1 MPIGLNNTDIE
12 VDYGGGNIFNVDIP
26 KYLVTTTTEVSDEEI
41 PIVNKDVLTRTQYNY
56 GSDVTSGLVAHYK
69 FDGDLTDSSGNGNDI
84 TIVSGTIDYHF
95 NYKVNGQSSLIGANE
110 YIEITSL
117 NVLTAIWSGA
127 FTISFWLYPTTTDKE
142 YLVGGW
148 DNAPSGGLRGGWYI
162 TARNGNL
169 EWAGLTGGS
178 FPTIIA
184 TDNNIV
190 ANAWNHI
197 SISNTGTTFN
207 ISLNGII
214 KTLTTSDTL
223 DTPHT
228 ILGDRHIAISR
239 AKRWSGSGYDYDNN
253 GGYYDDFRVYDRS
266 LTTTEISN
274 LYNLGAVNIE
284 EGDIS
289 GTNDKYVA
297 YKYIGGNDNGS
308 GQSEYNLNFNNPVLC
323 DILVVAG
330 GGAGGGN
337 DQAGGGGAGA
347 LIYYEDVI
355 LHGDYI
361 IKVGN
366 GGTNGNAA
374 NIGDSGSDSEFYRTS
389 DSKQQ
394 FLAKGGGGGG
404 TWNNSGYKPLNGGS
418 GGGGAGD
425 STSGKLIAGNIVNDI
440 PINIVTGSATVV
452 DHYNI
457 TMFPGDKGVDSL
469 NDIGCFGNYGGIE
482 MSGGHDDWGAGGG
495 GAGTKGVPTSEN
507 TGIQKAGDG
516 GSGKKYNITGSES
529 YYAAGGGGGIRPG
542 TNSLSI
548 AQVGTGGLGGGG
560 AGGGGG
566 DGTSNS
572 ALDSSGVNGEPHTG
586 SGGGGVGAV
595 TTADYKGGDGGSGI
609 IIVRYKNENISND
622 AYIPQGNNA
631 SEYTLLDC
639 DSTNLVAHYKFDEGA
654 EYRDSVYGYYDLID
668 LDNTSLFSSTEKV
681 FGKSAHESGTEANIQ
696 FPDSI
701 ASQISEI
708 SSTTGIT
715 FSFWFNMNTSSDSK
729 ASLFEFSDTES
740 DTTSTNR
747 IGIARNGTANSIWI
761 CIKEDNIETSITCG
775 VVDNEWHHITWSID
789 NKGTWTI
796 YFDGVNQYPNK
807 YKQIPQINNYDYSYL
822 FGSVQSSQTNGY
834 IDDFRIYNKVLNSL
848 EITYLA
854 NKSIKFAPKE
864 IDSEYNL
871 LTFLYH
877 DSLADNNQTGYYLTF
892 DSPTECDILIVG
904 GGGGGGSGLYGG
916 GGGAGG
922 LVFQQNLVL
931 NGSNNVK
938 VGKGGNETNG
948 FDSSINDIIAI
959 GGGLGGNREDSTPGL
974 SGGSGGGGSGTGPTG
989 STGFGL
995 GTPGQGN
1002 DGGDG
1007 YHYSGQG
1014 AEGGGGGGAGFVG
1027 NSAEISSN
1035 SGYKTGEKG
1044 GDGLAEKNGIDFKL
1058 LFNIIDTNIGEHH
1071 TDQKVYFAGGGGG
1084 SGGQAGSTVGERGEG
1099 GLGGG
1104 GFKTSNP
1111 PSGARGALN
1120 NSGGGGGQADSGGS
1134 GVVLVRYKRN
1144 MGTPTITTT
1153 TELAQ
1158 WKYSA
1163 TNANV
1168 AHMGNVGIG
1177 TFPLTNYNLNVKG
1190 DINTNNLYKD
1200 GCLIGSGKIREL
1212 EYTFPYFTSTPNVS
1226 STYITGTSYKY
1237 ITFVYDP
1244 DNDNGSNQTEY
1255 SFNVLSDMQCD
1266 ILIVGGGG
1274 ASGAGGS
1281 SYEPGGGGAGGVV
1294 YMVDKTFNGNY
1305 KVFVGKGGVNSDGYS
1320 SKITDFGDISIGID
1334 SIILEGLGGGKG
1346 RTHGGGVGSGGS
1358 GGGGSHASGPGSTTQ
1373 GNTFWD
1379 GTVYVAGGHNGG
1391 PQNPGGLS
1399 GNNGGGGGGAGG
1411 GTTSHDGGIGR
1422 QVDITGTNVYYG
1434 GGGGASGGAGGGVG
1448 GLGGGGNG
1456 RGGGS
1461 EPGGLGAGHPGEDH
1475 TGGGGGAPYG
1485 PASSTAASQD
1495 GGSGI
1500 VIIRYLDT
1508 GGFTNE
1514 PTITNNADSDILF
1527 GDYNTIML
1535 TYDSTND
1542 NGNNQTNYTLNVT
1555 SDMSCEVLIVAGG
1568 GGGGMSMGG
1577 GGGGGGVIHL
1587 ETLNL
1592 KAGAKTISVGNG
1604 GDYAPAAGVDGQPG
1618 DHPYTVKAKQG
1629 ANSIFDTYIAIGGG
1643 YGGSGAHTIRPGGP
1657 GGSGGGGSGYNPTN
1671 NVNESGAETIGQG
1684 FRGAYGRQNYYSGGG
1699 GGAGEIGG
1707 GGEDGAAA
1715 RQRGGDG
1722 LQFDILGT
1730 PYYWGGGGGG
1740 SGYSTTGGNGGK
1752 GGGGGGAVNETYG
1765 GTGGINDGEPGGG
1778 GSINTHANRPG
1789 GHAGEHTG
1797 GGGGGGSHHQGNN
1810 RGGNGGS
1817 GVVIIKYSSIY
1828 KLTTTDNID
1837 YTLSIIDS
1845 NKTTDDVYNIMSFK
1859 HIDNIISDMHP
1870 TFSQDAAH
1878 LIAHYKFDGNYEDSN
1893 PQSTKYHLTNVDTEL
1908 LVDGNIKSVLIDNDA
1923 DELYTTD
1930 NMPAITSTS
1939 TYSWCCW
1946 VKRNRIDTNDYIFSQ
1961 GSNSSGKEI
1970 GLHFLSN
1977 NNVRFYNHS
1986 YNLDIT
1992 PPFIDTAVKSSYNH
2006 FVLTINNNTIKSY
2019 INGVFMGSKSVSA
2032 NVDSNKLYIGK
2043 RAGASGSFRGNIAD
2057 FRVYDKELS
2066 DSEVLELYTLYNGQT
2081 QYSVTFPEDTECDIL
2096 IVGGGGAGGGGSG
2109 DGGNE
2114 NGGGG
2119 AGGVLYMVTKQF
2131 TGEYKF
2137 IVGNGGILSGGDG
2150 SDSKIIKNDLVVS
2163 HDSIQLIGYG
2173 GGGGGSGN
2181 TNTQGIYGRPGGS
2194 AGGDNL
2200 ATYSDSS
2207 YSATATQG
2215 NTIWNGTSYIAGGYV
2230 GNKGM
2235 TGGSHGNTGG
2245 GGGGAGGSPIGVNNG
2260 GIGVEIDITGVAKY
2274 YAGGGGSAGSGT
2286 DGIGGL
2292 GGGGDP
2298 NASSSDSSLPENG
2311 KPHTG
2316 GGGGGAYTDTTL
2328 KKKGGNGGSGII
2340 IIRYKAKLSN
2350 PITYRLK
2357 EWNYNT
2363 LNANTKFM
2371 GKVGIGT
2378 NNPSGDF
2385 EVAGNITKSSINF
2398 KIQHPLNENKW
2409 LQHGSLEGPR
2419 YDNIYRGK
2427 KVISGGYGE
2436 INIDT
2441 DCNTSGGMSTGTF
2454 AALNGNPFL
2463 YLRNNQT
2470 YDRVIGEIDNGIV
2483 KVNCENTID
2492 DIEIEWM
2499 VIGERKDNAVK
2510 RLQITD
2516 NQGRL
2521 LCERQ
2526 L

>member
-1 MPIGLNNTDIE
+1 MTVKSN
-12 VDYGGGNIFNVDIP
+12 
-26 KYLVTTTTEVSDEEI
+26 
-41 PIVNKDVLTRTQYNY
+41 
-56 GSDVTSGLVAHYK
+56 
-69 FDGDLTDSSGNGNDI
+69 
-84 TIVSGTIDYHF
+84 TIVSLNTWYHVVF
-95 NYKVNGQSSLIGANE
+95 KCEPYKLQMYVNGVLDDELTFTQTYNKSVTHDLVGIGAFMQGGTPSTNE
-110 YIEITSL
+110 TFY
-117 NVLTAIWSGA
+117 A
-127 FTISFWLYPTTTDKE
+127 
-142 YLVGGW
+142 YL
-148 DNAPSGGLRGGWYI
+148 DDLRIYNK
-162 TARNGNL
+162 AL
-169 EWAGLTGGS
+169 S
-178 FPTIIA
+178 
-184 TDNNIV
+184 
-190 ANAWNHI
+190 
-197 SISNTGTTFN
+197 
-207 ISLNGII
+207 
-214 KTLTTSDTL
+214 
-223 DTPHT
+223 
-228 ILGDRHIAISR
+228 
-239 AKRWSGSGYDYDNN
+239 
-253 GGYYDDFRVYDRS
+253 
-266 LTTTEISN
+266 TTEITN

-289 GTNDKYVA
+289 GTNEKYIA
-297 YKYIGGNDNGS
+297 YKYAAGNDNGS

-337 DQAGGGGAGA
+337 GQGGGGGAGA
-347 LIYYEDVI
+347 LTYYEDVI

-366 GGTNGNAA
+366 GGTNGNTA
-374 NIGDSGSDSEFYRTS
+374 NVGDSGSDSEFYRTS
-389 DSKQQ
+389 DNKQQ

-404 TWNNSGYKPLNGGS
+404 TWNNGGYKPLNGGS

-425 STSGKLIAGNIVNDI
+425 STSGKLVAGNIVNDI
-440 PINIVTGSATVV
+440 PINIITGSATVV

-495 GAGTKGVPTSEN
+495 GAGTKGVPTSESS
-507 TGIQKAGDG
+507 GVQKAGDG
-516 GSGKKYNITGSES
+516 GSGKKYNITGTES
-529 YYAAGGGGGIRPG
+529 YYAAGGGGGIKPG
-542 TNSLSI
+542 TSSLSI
-548 AQVGTGGLGGGG
+548 AQVGSGGLGGGG

-572 ALDSSGVNGEPHTG
+572 ALDSSGVDADPHTG

-595 TTADYKGGDGGSGI
+595 TTANYKGGDGGSGI
-609 IIVRYKNENISND
+609 VVVKYKNENISSD
-622 AYIPQGNNA
+622 VYIPQGDNA
-631 SEYTLLDC
+631 TEYTVLDC

-654 EYRDSVYGYYDLID
+654 EYRDSVNGYYDLID

-681 FGKSAHESGTEANIQ
+681 FGKSAHESGSEAKIQ

-715 FSFWFNMNTSSDSK
+715 FSFWFNMNTSSGSQ
-729 ASLFEFSDTES
+729 ASLFEFSDTTS

-747 IGIARNGTANSIWI
+747 IGISRNGTANSIWI
-761 CIKEDNIETSITCG
+761 GIKEDNVETSITCG
-775 VVDNEWHHITWSID
+775 VVDNEWHHIKWSID
-789 NKGTWTI
+789 NKGTWQV

-807 YKQIPQINNYDYSYL
+807 YKQIPQIYNYDYSYL
-822 FGSVQSSQTNGY
+822 FGNIESSQTNGY

-848 EITYLA
+848 EITYLS
-854 NKSIKFAPKE
+854 NKSIKFASKE

-877 DSLADNNQTGYYLTF
+877 DSLADDNQTGYYLTF

-931 NGSNNVK
+931 NGSNTVK

-1014 AEGGGGGGAGFVG
+1014 AEGGGGGGAGFAG

-1035 SGYKTGEKG
+1035 SGYKSGEKG

-1111 PSGARGALN
+1111 PSGAKGALN

-1134 GVVLVRYKRN
+1134 GVILVRYKRN

-1168 AHMGNVGIG
+1168 VHKGNVGIG

-1190 DINTNNLYKD
+1190 DISTNNLYKD
-1200 GCLIGSGKIREL
+1200 GCLIGAGKIREL

-1255 SFNVLSDMQCD
+1255 NFNVLSDMQCD

-1274 ASGAGGS
+1274 GAGNF
-1281 SYEPGGGGAGGVV
+1281 GGGGGGGGLLFAESLSLEGSNEYTIKVKVGNGGAGHQIHRGTANGINGYDSIMTINGIDVIAKGGGGGGSR
-1294 YMVDKTFNGNY
+1294 DQNANGRNGNA
-1305 KVFVGKGGVNSDGYS
+1305 
-1320 SKITDFGDISIGID
+1320 
-1334 SIILEGLGGGKG
+1334 
-1346 RTHGGGVGSGGS
+1346 GGS
-1358 GGGGSHASGPGSTTQ
+1358 GGGGSHHNNGHTVGGTSSQISYSVNGITFQHYGNSGGRGRNRT
-1373 GNTFWD
+1373 
-1379 GTVYVAGGHNGG
+1379 AGGESSH
-1391 PQNPGGLS
+1391 S
-1399 GNNGGGGGGAGG
+1399 SGGGGGAGHIGEDAIQSNQGDRTFPTYG
-1411 GTTSHDGGIGR
+1411 GGGDGGIGM
-1422 QVDITGTNVYYG
+1422 DFSSYFGNNVGHNGWFAG
-1434 GGGGASGGAGGGVG
+1434 GGGSHTYSNAGRVG
-1448 GLGGGGNG
+1448 WGNSYNGTHDNIRGFGGGGD
-1456 RGGGS
+1456 GGWDTTNKTDAQHGM
-1461 EPGGLGAGHPGEDH
+1461 PH
-1475 TGGGGGAPYG
+1475 TGGGGGG
-1485 PASSTAASQD
+1485 GNVSSNTTGD
-1495 GGSGI
+1495 GGSGV

-1508 GGFTNE
+1508 GYTNE
-1514 PTITNNADSDILF
+1514 PTITNNADSDI
-1527 GDYNTIML
+1527 DEAIANTIML

-1555 SDMSCEVLIVAGG
+1555 SDMFCEVLIVAGG

-1604 GDYAPAAGVDGQPG
+1604 GDYAPAAGVDGQPSN
-1618 DHPYTVKAKQG
+1618 HPYTVKGKQG

-1671 NVNESGAETIGQG
+1671 NINESGTGTLGQG
-1684 FRGAYGRQNYYSGGG
+1684 FRGAYGRQSYYSGGG

-1752 GGGGGGAVNETYG
+1752 GGGGGGAINTTYG
-1765 GTGGINDGEPGGG
+1765 GTDGINDGEPGGG
-1778 GSINTHANRPG
+1778 GSTNGHANRPG

-1810 RGGNGGS
+1810 RGGYGGS
-1817 GVVIIKYSSIY
+1817 GVVIIKYSSLY
-1828 KLTTTDNID
+1828 ELTTTDNID
-1837 YTLSIIDS
+1837 YTLSLIDA
-1845 NKTTDDVYNIMSFK
+1845 NKTTNNANNIMSFK

-1870 TFSQDAAH
+1870 TFSQDAVH

-1946 VKRNRIDTNDYIFSQ
+1946 IKRNEERHGANHFVFSQGVSGSTTEIGVLFIDNNRLRFYIFS
-1961 GSNSSGKEI
+1961 
-1970 GLHFLSN
+1970 
-1977 NNVRFYNHS
+1977 YD
-1986 YNLDIT
+1986 LDIT
-1992 PPFIDTAVKSSYNH
+1992 IAFNDTAVMSRYNH
-2006 FVLTINNNTIKSY
+2006 FVFTINNNTIKIY
-2019 INGVFMGSKSVSA
+2019 ENGILRGSRSVSA
-2032 NVDSNKLYIGK
+2032 NIATNKLYIGK
-2043 RAGASGSFRGNIAD
+2043 RGTTYSRINVAD

-2066 DSEVLELYTLYNGQT
+2066 DSEVLELYTLYNLQT
-2081 QYSVTFPEDTECDIL
+2081 EHIVNFPEDTECDIL

-2114 NGGGG
+2114 TGGGG
-2119 AGGVLYMVTKQF
+2119 AGGVLYMLTKQF

-2194 AGGDNL
+2194 AGGDNF
-2200 ATYSDSS
+2200 ATYLDSS

-2235 TGGSHGNTGG
+2235 TGGSHGNTAG
-2245 GGGGAGGSPIGVNNG
+2245 GGGGAGGSPIGV
-2260 GIGVEIDITGVAKY
+2260 KW
-2274 YAGGGGSAGSGT
+2274 
-2286 DGIGGL
+2286 
-2292 GGGGDP
+2292 
-2298 NASSSDSSLPENG
+2298 
-2311 KPHTG
+2311 
-2316 GGGGGAYTDTTL
+2316 
-2328 KKKGGNGGSGII
+2328 
-2340 IIRYKAKLSN
+2340 
-2350 PITYRLK
+2350 
-2357 EWNYNT
+2357 EWY
-2363 LNANTKFM
+2363 
-2371 GKVGIGT
+2371 
-2378 NNPSGDF
+2378 
-2385 EVAGNITKSSINF
+2385 
-2398 KIQHPLNENKW
+2398 W
-2409 LQHGSLEGPR
+2409 
-2419 YDNIYRGK
+2419 
-2427 KVISGGYGE
+2427 
-2436 INIDT
+2436 
-2441 DCNTSGGMSTGTF
+2441 C
-2454 AALNGNPFL
+2454 
-2463 YLRNNQT
+2463 
-2470 YDRVIGEIDNGIV
+2470 
-2483 KVNCENTID
+2483 
-2492 DIEIEWM
+2492 
-2499 VIGERKDNAVK
+2499 
-2510 RLQITD
+2510 
-2516 NQGRL
+2516 
-2521 LCERQ
+2521 
-2526 L
+2526 